1 MANTDIGRAAI
12 VRAKVRRMHASRH
25 EFAKHA
31 ILILVCLFIILPILF
46 MLSVSV
52 KSLTQVLYQLLVVRG
67 PFYLHNYQVAW
78 QAVAPFIKNSLIMA
92 SGSAALAI
100 MTASLAGYA
109 FAKLR
114 FPGRDMLF
122 WVIFVKMLLPGVL
135 NLIPSFV
142 LAWHLGLLNTY
153 WVVILFAVSAAQPFW
168 VFVIR
173 TFVRQ
178 IPHELFEAARMDGA
192 AELQTFWL
200 VVAPLLRPMLML
212 MGISVFIAVW
222 NDYVWPLVTISSHS
236 MLPIGVGLA
245 DLNAIDASYGSYGPL
260 MAGYAISMVPL
271 ILIFI
276 IGARQ
281 FVEGMSSG
289 AVKL

>member
-1 MANTDIGRAAI
+1 
-12 VRAKVRRMHASRH
+12 MHADGR

-31 ILILVCLFIILPILF
+31 VLIAICLFIVLPILF
-46 MLSVSV
+46 MLSVSI
-52 KSLTQVLYQLLVVRG
+52 KSLPQVLYQLFAVRG
-67 PFYLHNYQVAW
+67 PFYFSNYMGAW
-78 QAVAPFIKNSLIMA
+78 HAVAPFIKNSLIMA
-92 SGSAALAI
+92 SASAALAI
-100 MTASLAGYA
+100 ITASLAGYA

-114 FPGRDMLF
+114 FPGRDVLF

-153 WVVILFAVSAAQPFW
+153 WVVILFAISAAQPFW
-168 VFVIR
+168 VVVMR
-173 TFVRQ
+173 TFIRQ
-178 IPHELFEAARMDGA
+178 IPQELFEAARMDGA

-212 MGISVFIAVW
+212 MGINVFIAVW

-245 DLNAIDASYGSYGPL
+245 NLNAIDASYGAYGPL
-260 MAGYAISMVPL
+260 MAGYAISMAPL
-271 ILIFI
+271 ILVFI

-281 FVEGMSSG
+281 FIEGMSSG

>member
-1 MANTDIGRAAI
+1 MTPIRLHQRSIVGRSP
-12 VRAKVRRMHASRH
+12 RARAHRG
-25 EFAKHA
+25 ELAKHVV
-31 ILILVCLFIILPILF
+31 LVALCLFMVLPILF

-52 KSLTQVLYQLLVVRG
+52 KSLPQVLYHLFAVEG
-67 PFYLHNYQVAW
+67 PFYFSNYAAAW
-78 QAVAPFIKNSLIMA
+78 HAVAPFIKNSLIMA
-92 SGSAALAI
+92 SASAALAI
-100 MTASLAGYA
+100 VTASLAGYA

-114 FPGRDMLF
+114 FPGREALF

-153 WVVILFAVSAAQPFW
+153 WVVILFAISAAQPFW
-168 VFVIR
+168 VFVMR
-173 TFVRQ
+173 TFIRQ
-178 IPHELFEAARMDGA
+178 IPQELFEAAKMDGA

-212 MGISVFIAVW
+212 MGINVFIAVW

-245 DLNAIDASYGSYGPL
+245 NLNAIDASYGAYGPL

-271 ILIFI
+271 ILIFVV
-276 IGARQ
+276 GARQ
-281 FVEGMSSG
+281 FVEGLSSG

>member
-1 MANTDIGRAAI
+1 MTNIRLGLRSKSGTPPRARADRGELVKHAVLAAI
-12 VRAKVRRMHASRH
+12 
-25 EFAKHA
+25 
-31 ILILVCLFIILPILF
+31 CLFIILPILF

-52 KSLTQVLYQLLVVRG
+52 KSLSQVLYQLFAVRG
-67 PFYLHNYQVAW
+67 PFYLSNYTAAW

-100 MTASLAGYA
+100 ITASLAGYA

-114 FPGRDMLF
+114 FPGRDALF

-153 WVVILFAVSAAQPFW
+153 WVVILFAISAAQPFW
-168 VFVIR
+168 VFVMR
-173 TFVRQ
+173 TFIRQ
-178 IPHELFEAARMDGA
+178 IPQELFEAARMDGA

-212 MGISVFIAVW
+212 MGINVFIAVW

-245 DLNAIDASYGSYGPL
+245 DLNGIDASYSAYGPL
-260 MAGYAISMVPL
+260 MAGYAISMIPL

-281 FVEGMSSG
+281 FVEGLSSG